1 MCLYPVHKANWF
13 YAQYDKILAEQF
25 LSLLLTRMIDQQTI
39 NQIFDTA
46 DIVDVISDF
55 VTLKKS
61 GANFKGLSP
70 FSNEKTPSF
79 MVSPAKGIFK
89 DFSSGKGGNVV
100 GFLME
105 HEKLSYP
112 EALRYLANKYNI
124 AIEEKEL
131 TAEEIQQ
138 KNERE
143 SLMAVTAYATG
154 YFEVQLQ
161 TEEGKAVGHG
171 YFRNRGFRDDILK
184 KFQLGYSPEKRT
196 AFSEEAGKNG
206 YKKDY
211 LVKTGLSIERD
222 QYIFDRF
229 AGRVIFPIHSL
240 SGNVIGFGG
249 RTLKSDKNI
258 AKYLNSPESDIYH
271 KSRVLYGL
279 FQAKKSIVSAEQCFL
294 VEGYTDVISMHQAGI
309 ENVVASSGTALTTE
323 QIRLIKRFTEN
334 ITILYDGDEA
344 GIKASFRGIDMILE
358 EGMNVK
364 VVMLPTGEDPD
375 SYAQSHSSSEFLE
388 YIQSSEKDFISFKTE
403 LLLADAQHDP
413 IRRAQLITDIV
424 KSVAVI
430 PDGIMRSVFLKDS
443 SLLLG
448 VEEQVLYNEVNRIR
462 QRKQEQQWRR
472 EQSGRNF
479 RQDHPVTAMPIQ
491 PVVPG
496 FVENVFSEVEE
507 REIIYFLLKFGNQLL
522 HMSGEEHTE
531 ISVAHYITREIQND
545 ELEFTNLIYKQIFED
560 VKNLI
565 ERGEEVAERYFVY
578 HEHAGV
584 RELAVDIFTSR
595 YELSKVWKRK
605 EAYVELPGENL
616 GFEVPKTLLS
626 YKMMVV
632 EKALSQLRVSLE
644 STEKSSDI
652 EALNQVLIRIQS
664 LEGIKREL
672 SVGLGGRTIIR

>member
-1 MCLYPVHKANWF
+1 M
-13 YAQYDKILAEQF
+13 AEQ
-25 LSLLLTRMIDQQTI
+25 LVSLLLTRMIDQQTI

-46 DIVDVISDF
+46 DIVEVISDF

-61 GANFKGLSP
+61 GANYKGLSP

-131 TAEEIQQ
+131 TADEIQQ
-138 KNERE
+138 RNERE
-143 SLMAVTAYATG
+143 SLMAVTAFAST
-154 YFEVQLQ
+154 YFKSQL
-161 TEEGKAVGHG
+161 ESNEGRAIGLG
-171 YFRNRGFRDDILK
+171 YFRNRGFRDDILE
-184 KFQLGYSPEKRT
+184 KFELGYSPEKRT
-196 AFSEEAGKNG
+196 AFTDEAGKNA
-206 YKKDY
+206 YKKSY

-222 QYIFDRF
+222 DYLFDRF

-279 FQAKKSIVSAEQCFL
+279 FQAKKTIVSDDRCFL

-323 QIRLIKRFTEN
+323 QIRLIKRFTQN
-334 ITILYDGDEA
+334 VTIIYDGDEA

-364 VVMLPTGEDPD
+364 VVMLPEGEDPD
-375 SYAQSHSSSEFLE
+375 SYAQAHSSSDFLE
-388 YIQSSEKDFISFKTE
+388 YIKSSEKDFISFKTE
-403 LLLADAQHDP
+403 ILLAEAQHDP
-413 IRRAQLITDIV
+413 IKRAQLITDIV
-424 KSVAVI
+424 RSVSVI
-430 PDGIMRSVFLKDS
+430 PDGIMRSVFLKES

-448 VEEQVLYNEVNRIR
+448 VEEQVLYNETNKIR
-462 QRKQEQQWRR
+462 RRKQEQQWRR
-472 EQSGRNF
+472 EQSGRQPQQEVATTLP
-479 RQDHPVTAMPIQ
+479 RQ

-496 FVENVFSEVEE
+496 FVENVYSEIEE
-507 REIIYFLLKFGNQLL
+507 REIIYFLLKFGNQKL
-522 HMSGEEHTE
+522 HISGEEHSE
-531 ISVAHYITREIQND
+531 IGVAQYIIREIQND
-545 ELEFTNLIYKQIFED
+545 ELEFTNLIYKQIFEA
-560 VKNLI
+560 VKELI
-565 ERGEEVAERYFVY
+565 ERGDEIAERYFVY
-578 HEHAGV
+578 HDQAEI

-616 GFEVPKTLLS
+616 GFEVPKSLLS
-626 YKMMVV
+626 YKMMVI
-632 EKALSQLRVSLE
+632 EKALSQLRKDLE
-644 STEKSSDI
+644 ANEKKQDI
-652 EALNQVLIRIQS
+652 DSLNQVILRIQS
-664 LEGIKREL
+664 LERVRREL
-672 SVGLGGRTIIR
+672 SIGLGGRAIIR

>member
-1 MCLYPVHKANWF
+1 
-13 YAQYDKILAEQF
+13 
-25 LSLLLTRMIDQQTI
+25 MIDQQTI

-46 DIVDVISDF
+46 DIVEVISDF

-61 GANFKGLSP
+61 GANYKGLSP

-112 EALRYLANKYNI
+112 EALRYLARKYNI
-124 AIEEKEL
+124 PVEEKEL

-143 SLMAVTAYATG
+143 SLLAVTAFAQK
-154 YFEVQLQ
+154 YFTRQLE
-161 TEEGKAVGHG
+161 TEEGRAIGLS
-171 YFRNRGFRDDILK
+171 YLRNRGVRDDILK
-184 KFQLGYSPEKRT
+184 KFQLGYSPEERN
-196 AFSEEAGKNG
+196 AFTVEAGKNG
-206 YKKDY
+206 YKQAY
-211 LVKTGLSIERD
+211 IVKTGLSIEREN
-222 QYIFDRF
+222 YIFDRF
-229 AGRVIFPIHSL
+229 AGRVIFPIHSI

-249 RTLKSDKNI
+249 RTLKSDKNV

-279 FQAKKSIVSAEQCFL
+279 FQAKKSIVTSGRCFL
-294 VEGYTDVISMHQAGI
+294 VEGYTDVIALHQVGI
-309 ENVVASSGTALTTE
+309 ENVVASSGTALTTD
-323 QIRLIKRFTEN
+323 QIRLIKRFTTD

-344 GIKASFRGIDMILE
+344 GTKASFRGIDMILE

-364 VVMLPTGEDPD
+364 VVMLPEGEDPD

-388 YIQSSEKDFISFKTE
+388 YIAAMEKDFISFKTE
-403 LLLADAQHDP
+403 ILLAETQHDP
-413 IRRAQLITDIV
+413 IKRAQLITDIV

-430 PDGIMRSVFLKDS
+430 PDGIMRSVFLKDCG
-443 SLLLG
+443 LLLG
-448 VEEQVLYNEVNRIR
+448 VEEQVLYNEVNKIR
-462 QRKQEQQWRR
+462 QRKQEQKWRKEQSYRR
-472 EQSGRNF
+472 EQPDYARTIIP
-479 RQDHPVTAMPIQ
+479 QQ

-507 REIIYFLLKFGNQLL
+507 REIIYFLLKFGSEIL
-522 HMSGEEHTE
+522 HLSSEENVQ
-531 ISVAHYITREIQND
+531 ISVAQYIIREIQND
-545 ELEFTNLIYKQIFED
+545 ELEFTNLVYKQIFED
-560 VKNLI
+560 VKDLI
-565 ERGEEVAERYFVY
+565 ESGKEVAERYFIY
-578 HEHAGV
+578 HDHAGV

-605 EAYVELPGENL
+605 EAYVEMPGENL
-616 GFEVPKTLLS
+616 GFEVPKSLLS

-632 EKALSQLRVSLE
+632 EKALTGLRKELNDL
-644 STEKSSDI
+644 EKSNNI
-652 EALNQVLIRIQS
+652 EELNQLLVRLQS
-664 LEGIKREL
+664 LEQVKRAL
-672 SVGLGGRTIIR
+672 STGLGGRTIIR

>member
-1 MCLYPVHKANWF
+1 
-13 YAQYDKILAEQF
+13 
-25 LSLLLTRMIDQQTI
+25 MIDQQTI
-39 NQIFDTA
+39 NQIFETA
-46 DIVDVISDF
+46 DIVEVISDF

-61 GANFKGLSP
+61 GANYKGLSP

-112 EALRYLANKYNI
+112 EALRYLANRYNI
-124 AIEEKEL
+124 AVEEKEL

-143 SLMAVTAYATG
+143 SLLAVTEFASK
-154 YFEVQLQ
+154 YFASQLQ
-161 TEEGKAVGHG
+161 SEEGRAIGLS
-171 YFRNRGFRDDILK
+171 YFRKRSFRDDQIK

-196 AFSEEAGKNG
+196 AFTTEAEKSG
-206 YKKDY
+206 YKKSY
-211 LVKTGLSIERD
+211 LVGTGLSIERD
-222 QYIFDRF
+222 DYLFDRF

-279 FQAKKSIVSAEQCFL
+279 FQAKKSIVSKERCYL
-294 VEGYTDVISMHQAGI
+294 VEGYTDVIALHQAGI
-309 ENVVASSGTALTTE
+309 ENVVASSGTALTSD
-323 QIRLIKRFTEN
+323 QIRLIKRFTSD

-364 VVMLPTGEDPD
+364 VVMLPAGEDPD
-375 SYAQSHSSSEFLE
+375 SFARSHSSSEFLE
-388 YIQSSEKDFISFKTE
+388 FIASHEKDFISFKTE
-403 LLLADAQHDP
+403 ILLSEAQHDP
-413 IRRAQLITDIV
+413 IKRAQLITDIV
-424 KSVAVI
+424 RSVAVI
-430 PDGIMRSVFLKDS
+430 PDGILRSVFLKDS

-448 VEEQVLYNEVNRIR
+448 VEEQVLYNEVNKIR
-462 QRKQEQQWRR
+462 RRKQEQQWRR
-472 EQSGRNF
+472 EQSGHRSTQEHAVSTP
-479 RQDHPVTAMPIQ
+479 RQ

-496 FVENVFSEVEE
+496 FVENVYSEVEE

-522 HMSGEEHTE
+522 HLRSEENSE
-531 ISVAHYITREIQND
+531 ISVAHYIIREIQND
-545 ELEFTNLIYKQIFED
+545 ELEFTNLVYKQIFED
-560 VKNLI
+560 VKDLI
-565 ERGEEVAERYFVY
+565 ERGESVAERFFVY
-578 HEHAGV
+578 HEHPGV

-616 GFEVPKTLLS
+616 GFEIPKSLLS
-626 YKMMVV
+626 YKMMVI
-632 EKALSQLRVSLE
+632 EKALGQLRKELE
-644 STEKSSDI
+644 EVERAKDLDT
-652 EALNQVLIRIQS
+652 LNNLIIRIQS
-664 LEGIKREL
+664 LEHIKREL
-672 SVGLGGRTIIR
+672 SVGLGGRTIIK

>member
-1 MCLYPVHKANWF
+1 
-13 YAQYDKILAEQF
+13 
-25 LSLLLTRMIDQQTI
+25 MIDQQTI

-46 DIVDVISDF
+46 DIVEVISDF

-61 GANFKGLSP
+61 GTNYKGLSP

-131 TAEEIQQ
+131 TAQEIQH

-143 SLMAVTAYATG
+143 SLMAVTAYATT
-154 YFEVQLQ
+154 YFESQLQ
-161 TEEGKAVGHG
+161 TEEGKAVGHS

-184 KFQLGYSPEKRT
+184 KFELGYSPEKRT
-196 AFSEEAGKNG
+196 AFTEEAGKNG
-206 YKKDY
+206 YKKEY

-279 FQAKKSIVSAEQCFL
+279 FQAKKTIVSAEHCLL

-375 SYAQSHSSSEFLE
+375 SYAQSHSSSEFQD
-388 YIQSSEKDFISFKTE
+388 YIQSGEQDFISFKTE
-403 LLLADAQHDP
+403 LLLADVQHDP

-430 PDGIMRSVFLKDS
+430 PDGIMRSVFLKDCG
-443 SLLLG
+443 LLLG

-472 EQSGRNF
+472 EQTGQNF
-479 RQDHPVTAMPIQ
+479 RQDQLLTTLPKQ

-507 REIIYFLLKFGNQLL
+507 REIIYFLLKFGNAIL
-522 HMSGEEHTE
+522 HMSDEDHTE
-531 ISVAHYITREIQND
+531 ISVAHYIIREIQND

-560 VKNLI
+560 VKDLI
-565 ERGEEVAERYFVY
+565 ERGEEVAERHFVY
-578 HEHAGV
+578 HDHAGV

-632 EKALSQLRVSLE
+632 EKALSQLRITLE
-644 STEKSSDI
+644 STEKTNDI
-652 EALNQVLIRIQS
+652 EALNQVIVRIQS
-664 LEGIKREL
+664 LEGVKREL

>member
-1 MCLYPVHKANWF
+1 
-13 YAQYDKILAEQF
+13 
-25 LSLLLTRMIDQQTI
+25 MIDQQTI

-46 DIVDVISDF
+46 DIVEVISDF
-55 VTLKKS
+55 VTLKKT
-61 GANFKGLSP
+61 GANYKGLSP

-79 MVSPAKGIFK
+79 IVSPAKGIFK

-112 EALRYLANKYNI
+112 EALRYLAQRYNI

-131 TAEEIQQ
+131 TADEIQQ

-143 SLMAVTAYATG
+143 SLMAVTAFASN
-154 YFEVQLQ
+154 YFSSQLDS
-161 TEEGKAVGHG
+161 EEGRAIGVG
-171 YFRNRGFRDDILK
+171 YFRNRGIREDTLK
-184 KFQLGYSPEKRT
+184 KFHLGYSPEKRT
-196 AFSEEAGKNG
+196 AFSDEAGKNG
-206 YKKDY
+206 YKRSY
-211 LVKTGLSIERD
+211 LVKTGLSIERED
-222 QYIFDRF
+222 YLFDRF

-279 FQAKKSIVSAEQCFL
+279 FHAKKSIVSADQCFL
-294 VEGYTDVISMHQAGI
+294 VEGYTDVISMHQTGI
-309 ENVVASSGTALTTE
+309 DNVVASSGTALTTE
-323 QIRLIKRFTEN
+323 QIRLIKRFTQN

-364 VVMLPTGEDPD
+364 VVMLPAGEDPD

-388 YIQSSEKDFISFKTE
+388 FINTSAKDFISFKTE

-413 IRRAQLITDIV
+413 IKRAHLITDIV

-430 PDGIMRSVFLKDS
+430 PDGIMRSVFLKES
-443 SLLLG
+443 GLLLG
-448 VEEQVLYNEVNRIR
+448 VEEQILYNEVNKIR
-462 QRKQEQQWRR
+462 QRKQEHQWAR
-472 EQSGRNF
+472 EQSGR
-479 RQDHPVTAMPIQ
+479 RLPPAQPDTILPRQ

-507 REIIYFLLKFGNQLL
+507 REIIYFLLKFGNQKLYL
-522 HMSGEEHTE
+522 RGEESAE
-531 ISVAHYITREIQND
+531 IGVAQYIIREIQND
-545 ELEFTNLIYKQIFED
+545 ELEFTNLVYKQIFEN
-560 VKNLI
+560 VKELI
-565 ERGEEVAERYFVY
+565 DRGDELAERYFIY
-578 HEHAGV
+578 HDHAGI
-584 RELAVDIFTSR
+584 RDLAVDIFTSR

-632 EKALSQLRVSLE
+632 EKALTQLRIELEVS
-644 STEKSSDI
+644 EKKEDI
-652 EALNQVLIRIQS
+652 ETLNQVIVRIQS
-664 LEGIKREL
+664 LEKVKREL
-672 SVGLGGRTIIR
+672 SIGLGGRTIIR

>member
-1 MCLYPVHKANWF
+1 M
-13 YAQYDKILAEQF
+13 AEQ
-25 LSLLLTRMIDQQTI
+25 LVSLLLSRMIDQHTI

-46 DIVDVISDF
+46 DIVEVISDF

-61 GANFKGLSP
+61 GTNYKGLSP

-112 EALRYLANKYNI
+112 EALRYLAHKYNI
-124 AIEEKEL
+124 SIEEKEL
-131 TAEEIQQ
+131 TADEIQQ
-138 KNERE
+138 RNERE
-143 SLMAVTAYATG
+143 SLLAVTTFASS
-154 YFEVQLQ
+154 YFESQLNSD
-161 TEEGKAVGHG
+161 EGRAVGQA

-184 KFQLGYSPEKRT
+184 KFALGYSPEKRT
-196 AFSEEAGKNG
+196 AFTEEAGKNG
-206 YKKDY
+206 YKKSY
-211 LVKTGLSIERD
+211 LVKTGLSIERED
-222 QYIFDRF
+222 YLFDRF

-279 FQAKKSIVSAEQCFL
+279 FHAKKSIVSEERCFL

-309 ENVVASSGTALTTE
+309 DNVVASSGTALTTE
-323 QIRLIKRFTEN
+323 QIRLIKRFTPN
-334 ITILYDGDEA
+334 VTILYDGDEA

-364 VVMLPTGEDPD
+364 VVMLPEGEDPD
-375 SYAQSHSSSEFLE
+375 SYAQSHSSSEFLD
-388 YIQSSEKDFISFKTE
+388 YIKKQEKDFISFKTE
-403 LLLADAQHDP
+403 ILLAEAQHDP
-413 IRRAQLITDIV
+413 IKRAQLITDIV
-424 KSVAVI
+424 KSVSVI
-430 PDGIMRSVFLKDS
+430 PDGIMRSVFLKECG
-443 SLLLG
+443 LLLG
-448 VEEQVLYNEVNRIR
+448 VEEQVLYNEVNKIR
-462 QRKQEQQWRR
+462 RRKQEQQWRR
-472 EQSGRNF
+472 EQSGRHTQQEAPTTLP
-479 RQDHPVTAMPIQ
+479 RQ

-507 REIIYFLLKFGNQLL
+507 REIIYFLLKFGNQKL
-522 HMSGEEHTE
+522 HISGEENAE
-531 ISVAHYITREIQND
+531 ISVAQYIIREIQND
-545 ELEFTNLIYKQIFED
+545 ELEFTNLVYKQIFED
-560 VKNLI
+560 VKDLF
-565 ERGEEVAERYFVY
+565 ERGEEVAERHFIY
-578 HEHAGV
+578 HDHAGV
-584 RELAVDIFTSR
+584 RGLAVDIFTSR

-616 GFEVPKTLLS
+616 GFEVPKSLLS
-626 YKMMVV
+626 YKMMVI
-632 EKALSQLRVSLE
+632 EKALSQLRMDLE
-644 STEKSSDI
+644 TNERNDDI
-652 EALNQVLIRIQS
+652 EALKQIILRIQS

-672 SVGLGGRTIIR
+672 SIGLGGRTIIR

>member
-1 MCLYPVHKANWF
+1 
-13 YAQYDKILAEQF
+13 
-25 LSLLLTRMIDQQTI
+25 MIDQQTI

-46 DIVDVISDF
+46 DIVEVISDF

-61 GANFKGLSP
+61 GANYKGLSP
-70 FSNEKTPSF
+70 FTNEKTPSF

-112 EALRYLANKYNI
+112 EALRYLASRYNI
-124 AIEEKEL
+124 SIEEKEL
-131 TAEEIQQ
+131 SAEEIQH

-143 SLMAVTAYATG
+143 SLMAVTAYAAG
-154 YFEVQLQ
+154 YFESQLQ

-171 YFRNRGFRDDILK
+171 YFRKRGFRDDILK

-196 AFSEEAGKNG
+196 AFTEEAGKNG
-206 YKKDY
+206 YKKEY
-211 LVKTGLSIERD
+211 LVKTGLSIEGD
-222 QYIFDRF
+222 QYLFDRF

-249 RTLKSDKNI
+249 RTLKTDKNL

-279 FQAKKSIVSAEQCFL
+279 FQAKKPIVSAERCFL

-323 QIRLIKRFTEN
+323 QIRLIKRFTQN
-334 ITILYDGDEA
+334 ITILFDGDEA

-364 VVMLPTGEDPD
+364 VVMLPAGEDPD

-388 YIQSSEKDFISFKTE
+388 YIQSGERDFISFKTE

-424 KSVAVI
+424 RSVAVI

-448 VEEQVLYNEVNRIR
+448 VEEQVLYNEVNKIR
-462 QRKQEQQWRR
+462 HRKQEQQWRR
-472 EQSGRNF
+472 EQSGPNY
-479 RQDHPVTAMPIQ
+479 RQAQPVTELPRQ

-507 REIIYFLLKFGNQLL
+507 REIIYFLLKFGNRMLR
-522 HMSGEEHTE
+522 MSDEENSE
-531 ISVAHYITREIQND
+531 ISVAHYIIREIQND

-560 VKNLI
+560 VKDLI
-565 ERGEEVAERYFVY
+565 EKGEEVAERYFIY
-578 HEHAGV
+578 HENPGV

-632 EKALSQLRVSLE
+632 EKALNQLRTNLE
-644 STEKSSDI
+644 KTEKSKDL
-652 EALNQVLIRIQS
+652 EALKQVIMRIQS
-664 LEGIKREL
+664 LEGVKRDL

>member
-1 MCLYPVHKANWF
+1 
-13 YAQYDKILAEQF
+13 
-25 LSLLLTRMIDQQTI
+25 MIDQQTI
-39 NQIFDTA
+39 NQIFETA
-46 DIVDVISDF
+46 DIVEVISDF

-112 EALRYLANKYNI
+112 EALRYLANRYNI
-124 AIEEKEL
+124 PVEEKEL

-143 SLMAVTAYATG
+143 SLMAVSSYAQK
-154 YFEVQLQ
+154 YFSKQLE
-161 TEEGKAVGHG
+161 TEEGKAIGMS
-171 YFRNRGFRDDILK
+171 YYRKRGFREDILD
-184 KFQLGYSPEKRT
+184 KFQLGYSPEERT
-196 AFSEEAGKNG
+196 AFTTEAGKNG
-206 YKKDY
+206 YKQTY
-211 LVKTGLSIERD
+211 LVKTGLSIEREN
-222 QYIFDRF
+222 YLFDRF

-249 RTLKSDKNI
+249 RTLRSDKNV

-279 FQAKKSIVSAEQCFL
+279 FQAKKSIVSSECCFL
-294 VEGYTDVISMHQAGI
+294 VEGYTDVIAMHQAGI
-309 ENVVASSGTALTTE
+309 ENVVASSGTALTTD
-323 QIRLIKRFTEN
+323 QIRLIKRFTSN

-364 VVMLPTGEDPD
+364 VVMLPPGEDPD
-375 SYAQSHSSSEFLE
+375 SYAHSHSSSEFLE
-388 YIQSSEKDFISFKTE
+388 FIRVSEKDFISFKTE
-403 LLLADAQHDP
+403 ILLADAQHDP
-413 IRRAQLITDIV
+413 IKRAQLITDIV

-448 VEEQVLYNEVNRIR
+448 VEEQVLYNEVNKIR
-462 QRKQEQQWRR
+462 RRHQEQKWRR
-472 EQSGRNF
+472 EQSYRKEQQDPPRTTVP
-479 RQDHPVTAMPIQ
+479 RQPA
-491 PVVPG
+491 VPG
-496 FVENVFSEVEE
+496 FVENVYSEVEE
-507 REIIYFLLKFGNQLL
+507 REIIYFLLKFGQQKL
-522 HMSGEEHTE
+522 HLSSEENRE
-531 ISVAHYITREIQND
+531 ISVAQYIIREIQND
-545 ELEFTNLIYKQIFED
+545 ELEFTNLVYKQIFENVED
-560 VKNLI
+560 LI
-565 ERGEEVAERYFVY
+565 DKGEEVAERIFVY
-578 HEHAGV
+578 HDHPGV

-605 EAYVELPGENL
+605 EAYVEMPGENL
-616 GFEVPKTLLS
+616 GFEVPKSLLS

-632 EKALSQLRVSLE
+632 EKALTQLRKDLQVAE
-644 STEKSSDI
+644 NNKQMDE
-652 EALNQVLIRIQS
+652 LNHLIKRIQS
-664 LEGIKREL
+664 LEQVKKAL
-672 SVGLGGRTIIR
+672 STGLGGRTIIR

>member
-1 MCLYPVHKANWF
+1 
-13 YAQYDKILAEQF
+13 
-25 LSLLLTRMIDQQTI
+25 MIDQQTI

-46 DIVDVISDF
+46 DIVEVISDF

-61 GANFKGLSP
+61 GTNYKGLSP

-112 EALRYLANKYNI
+112 EALRYLAQRYNI

-131 TAEEIQQ
+131 TADEIQQ
-138 KNERE
+138 RNERE
-143 SLMAVTAYATG
+143 SLMAVTAYASS
-154 YFEVQLQ
+154 YFVSQMNSD
-161 TEEGKAVGHG
+161 EGRAIGLG

-184 KFQLGYSPEKRT
+184 KFELGYSLEKRT
-196 AFSEEAGKNG
+196 AFTEEAGKNG
-206 YKKDY
+206 YKRNY

-222 QYIFDRF
+222 DYAFDRF

-279 FQAKKSIVSAEQCFL
+279 FHAKKTIVSQEKAFL
-294 VEGYTDVISMHQAGI
+294 VEGYTDVLSMHQAGI

-323 QIRLIKRFTEN
+323 QIRLIKRFTQN
-334 ITILYDGDEA
+334 VTILYDGDEA

-364 VVMLPTGEDPD
+364 VVMFPQGDDPD

-388 YIQSSEKDFISFKTE
+388 YIKNSEKDFISFKTE
-403 LLLADAQHDP
+403 ILLEDARHDP
-413 IRRAQLITDIV
+413 IKRAQLITDIV
-424 KSVAVI
+424 RSVSVI
-430 PDGIMRSVFLKDS
+430 PDGIMRSVFLKES

-448 VEEQVLYNEVNRIR
+448 VEEQVLYTEVNKIR
-462 QRKQEQQWRR
+462 RRKQEQQWRR
-472 EQSGRNF
+472 EQSGRQTQ
-479 RQDHPVTAMPIQ
+479 REVPTTMPRQ

-496 FVENVFSEVEE
+496 FVENIYSEIEE
-507 REIIYFLLKFGNQLL
+507 REIIYFLLKFGNLKL
-522 HMSGEEHTE
+522 HISGEENAE
-531 ISVAHYITREIQND
+531 ISVAQYIIREIQND
-545 ELEFTNLIYKQIFED
+545 ELEFTNLVYNQIFED
-560 VKNLI
+560 VKDII
-565 ERGEEVAERYFVY
+565 ERGDEVAERYFVY
-578 HEHAGV
+578 HDHAGV
-584 RELAVDIFTSR
+584 QELAVDIFTSR

-616 GFEVPKTLLS
+616 GFEVPKSLLS
-626 YKMMVV
+626 YKMMVI
-632 EKALSQLRVSLE
+632 EKALSLLRKELE
-644 STEKSSDI
+644 ESEKKQDI
-652 EALNQVLIRIQS
+652 EALNQVIVRIQS
-664 LEGIKREL
+664 LERVRREL
-672 SVGLGGRTIIR
+672 SIGLGGRTIIR